1 MNIVV
6 PGEEQDGSG
15 EAGQEVKKQDG
26 SGEAEWERRNR
37 TGMEKKLIS
46 ENTELE

>member
-15 EAGQEVKKQDG
+15 EA
-26 SGEAEWERRNR
+26 EWERRSR
-37 TGMEKKLIS
+37 TGVEKKLIS